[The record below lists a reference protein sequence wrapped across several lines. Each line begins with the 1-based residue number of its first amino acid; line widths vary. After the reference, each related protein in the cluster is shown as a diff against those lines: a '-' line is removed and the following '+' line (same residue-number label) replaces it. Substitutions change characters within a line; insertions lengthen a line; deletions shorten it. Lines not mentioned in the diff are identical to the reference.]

1 MITSDLVS
9 YIKKQINNNKSKDLI
24 VSKLLLAGWHQ
35 EDIDEGFLS
44 VENQLKQQE
53 TLVEKEKE
61 NLNLEVFNAE
71 LPVGQVPKIEVVEKT
86 EPKVWTPMKVP
97 VKEKSPIEN
106 EDLIPSLIP
115 KVAVFP
121 TNSIQLPQV
130 NVLAQEPRQER
141 IEAQIPI
148 SKPIPIPAPTPT
160 PIFTPAPAPNPTPT
174 AEAGEYKKYL
184 IRDLPR
190 EAMISSFESDSL
202 TANIEKKEVAQK
214 NKTKSLKWLIPI
226 IIVIGLL
233 AIYFFAFDYIKN
245 IKIPFIVKDAKTV
258 LLNNSKS
265 LSQLKSYKTETSILV
280 SAPSFSNISLGLL
293 SGEAV
298 SSIDKDSFSI
308 TTKGLINKSDEGL
321 LSENQII
328 VKSSLLSE
336 PINSNIKNDG
346 RNLFIYFS
354 DFAEILKTDSL
365 PNTLVKL
372 DQSQFD
378 LIPSIFPNEVESQLK
393 KFNIYNILSS
403 GIPSFIN
410 NETLGAY
417 DDFVNNVDIIR
428 KGEEEIKGIMTY
440 HYVITPDRDLSKK
453 LLGQIAENFV
463 LNLSNEDRD
472 KLSEILGSTTMV
484 SFEVW
489 VGQGDNN
496 IYQYNV
502 ILDIPLSKIIGF
514 DDKSI
519 GDHKMNINWKTTYY
533 DFNINNEISLP
544 IESISAL
551 DFSRT
556 MKEINLKKDVS
567 SFKKLATDLFKI
579 EEDYGSISNQS
590 GSCMNPKSGSLFS
603 PNGHS
608 TDSTQVVSEISGLLN
623 KVMGA
628 TNGAGL
634 CYSTS
639 KDWSFSIPIA
649 ENYDAL
655 YLSTNGYKSYF
666 CVDNKGNQKDLINP
680 PTGVVCE

>member
-1 MITSDLVS
+1 MITSDLIS

-24 VSKLLLAGWHQ
+24 VSKLLIAGWHQ
-35 EDIDEGFLS
+35 DDIQEGFLS
-44 VENQLKQQE
+44 VENQLRQQE
-53 TLVEKEKE
+53 TVVEKEKE

-71 LPVGQVPKIEVVEKT
+71 LPVGQIPKIEVVEKT
-86 EPKVWTPMKVP
+86 EPKVWTPMKAP
-97 VKEKSPIEN
+97 IKEKTIVEN
-106 EDLIPSLIP
+106 VDLIPNLIP
-115 KVAVFP
+115 KVTVLPVNAVQQQK
-121 TNSIQLPQV
+121 IQT
-130 NVLAQEPRQER
+130 QEPIKEQT
-141 IEAQIPI
+141 EARFQVSDI
-148 SKPIPIPAPTPT
+148 KL
-160 PIFTPAPAPNPTPT
+160 TPAPISNPTITQTPT
-174 AEAGEYKKYL
+174 AETGEYKKYL

-202 TANIEKKEVAQK
+202 TASIEKKEVAQK
-214 NKTKSLKWLIPI
+214 NKTKSLKWLIPSI
-226 IIVIGLL
+226 FIIGLL
-233 AIYFFAFDYIKN
+233 AVYFFAFDYIKN

-280 SAPSFSNISLGLL
+280 SSPSFSNISLGLL

-321 LSENQII
+321 ISEDQITI
-328 VKSSLLSE
+328 KSSLLSE
-336 PINSNIKNDG
+336 PINSSIKNDG
-346 RNLFIYFS
+346 TNLFISFS

-365 PNTLVKL
+365 PDTLVKL

-378 LIPSIFPNEVESQLK
+378 LISSIFPNEVGSQLK

-440 HYVITPDRDLSKK
+440 RYIITPDRDLSKK
-453 LLGQIAENFV
+453 LLSQIAENFV
-463 LNLSNEDRD
+463 LNLSNEDQN
-472 KLSEILGSTTMV
+472 KLSEILGSTTMA

-533 DFNINNEISLP
+533 DFNINNEISTPTL
-544 IESISAL
+544 SLSAV
-551 DFSRT
+551 DFSKEV
-556 MKEINLKKDVS
+556 KEINLKNDVS
-567 SFKKLATDLFKI
+567 SFKKLAEDLFKS
-579 EEDYGSISNQS
+579 EKHFGGVSNPI
-590 GSCMNPKSGSLFS
+590 GSCMNPNAGSLFS
-603 PNGHS
+603 PIGH
-608 TDSTQVVSEISGLLN
+608 TKNSTQVVSDISILLN
-623 KVMGA
+623 KVMGE

-639 KDWSFSIPIA
+639 KAWSFSIPISD
-649 ENYDAL
+649 NYDPFSA
-655 YLSTNGYKSYF
+655 TAGEYKSYY
-666 CVDNKGNQKDLINP
+666 CIDSTGEMKDLINP
-680 PTGVVCE
+680 PTGVICE

>member
-1 MITSDLVS
+1 MITSDLIS

-24 VSKLLLAGWHQ
+24 VSKLLIAGWHQ
-35 EDIDEGFLS
+35 DDIEEGFLS
-44 VENQLKQQE
+44 IENELK
-53 TLVEKEKE
+53 TKE
-61 NLNLEVFNAE
+61 NVIENKEENLKLEVFSAE
-71 LPVGQVPKIEVVEKT
+71 LPAGQIPETKLIEKT

-97 VKEKSPIEN
+97 VKEKSTVEN
-106 EDLIPSLIP
+106 VDLIPNLIP
-115 KVAVFP
+115 KATVLPINTVQQQK
-121 TNSIQLPQV
+121 IQ
-130 NVLAQEPRQER
+130 AQEIIKEQT
-141 IEAQIPI
+141 EARFQVPDI
-148 SKPIPIPAPTPT
+148 KLAPA
-160 PIFTPAPAPNPTPT
+160 PIFTPAPTP
-174 AEAGEYKKYL
+174 EMVENKKYL

-202 TANIEKKEVAQK
+202 TASIEKQDISQK
-214 NKTKSLKWLIPI
+214 NKTRSLKWI
-226 IIVIGLL
+226 ILVLVIIGLL
-233 AIYFFAFDYIKN
+233 AVYFFAFDYIKN

-258 LLNNSKS
+258 LLNNSKN
-265 LSQLKSYKTETSILV
+265 LSQLKSYKTETNILV
-280 SAPSFSNISLGLL
+280 SSPSFSNISLGLL

-308 TTKGLINKSDEGL
+308 TTKGLINKSEEGL

-328 VKSSLLSE
+328 IKSSLLSE

-346 RNLFIYFS
+346 KNLLIYFS
-354 DFAEILKTDSL
+354 DFSEILKTDFL

-453 LLGQIAENFV
+453 LLSQIAENFV
-463 LNLSNEDRD
+463 LNLSSEDQE

-489 VGQGDNN
+489 VGRGDNN

-533 DFNINNEISLP
+533 DFNINNEISVP
-544 IESISAL
+544 VESISAE

-579 EEDYGSISNQS
+579 EEDYGSISNPS

-655 YLSTNGYKSYF
+655 SLSTNGFKSYF
-666 CVDNKGNQKDLINP
+666 CVDNNGNQKDLINP
-680 PTGVVCE
+680 PTGVICE